1 MKSRINEKELSIKII
16 PLPNSD
22 DEETLLYWLI
32 YSLNLVSERDR
43 DSSKIKI
50 FLSIMNNKGISSEDI
65 SKLTGLSRATV
76 IFHAKRMIKLG
87 LIEYRSRKFY
97 PKADNFA
104 DLISMIEEEF
114 NNNIKNIKSI
124 AKTLD
129 RLRSKENQN
138 EVSHS

>member
-50 FLSIMNNKGISSEDI
+50 FLSIMDNKGISSEDI